1 MNKVILIGRVGK
13 DPDVK
18 QISDTFTVAALS
30 LATNKR
36 YKDKDGQK
44 QEKTEWHQI
53 KAFNNVAVLFQ
64 NYVKKGDLI
73 AVEGEIE
80 TRTWEKNG
88 ENRYSTEIIVNN
100 LEFLSGQSREELSDQ
115 GDEEI
120 PSDDLPF

>member
-36 YKDKDGQK
+36 YKDRDGQK

-64 NYVKKGDLI
+64 NYVRKGDLI

-80 TRTWEKNG
+80 TSTWEKNG
-88 ENRYSTEIIVNN
+88 EKRYSTEIIVNN
-100 LEFLSGQSREELSDQ
+100 LEFLSGQSREELQDQ
-115 GDEEI
+115 GDAEM
-120 PSDDLPF
+120 SGDDLPF